1 MKITRVKVTNVQEWE
16 NNARIHGKRNLD
28 TLKNSLLT
36 FGQTKPIVVQKSSM
50 RVIAGNGTLQA
61 IKAIGWDEVDCH
73 ILDIEDAKA
82 NSLAIM
88 DNRTSDLSE
97 WDEKVLFET
106 LNDMDS
112 DLLALTGFDDKE
124 IEKMLKFQDGSL
136 FEEKKEKKK
145 KDKKTDA
152 DFVNYDDQVSFVL
165 MGYPFVLA
173 DKEKI
178 SEIQHLIEF
187 LKDADKEVKEDV
199 AVKVFDEIQKVLTEK
214 IMR

>member
-1 MKITRVKVTNVQEWE
+1 MKITRVKVTDVQEWE
-16 NNARIHGKRNLD
+16 NNARIHTKRNLD

-82 NSLAIM
+82 TSLAIM

-97 WDEKVLFET
+97 WDEKILFET

-112 DLLALTGFDDKE
+112 ELLGLTGFDDKE
-124 IEKMLKFQDGSL
+124 IANMLKFQDGSL

-145 KDKKTDA
+145 KDKKTDTE
-152 DFVNYDDQVSFVL
+152 FVSYEDQVSFVL

-178 SEIQHLIEF
+178 KEIQHLVEF
-187 LKDADKEVKEDV
+187 LKDSEKTDKEEV
-199 AVKVFDEIQKVLTEK
+199 AIKVFDEIQKVLTDK
-214 IMR
+214 FMR